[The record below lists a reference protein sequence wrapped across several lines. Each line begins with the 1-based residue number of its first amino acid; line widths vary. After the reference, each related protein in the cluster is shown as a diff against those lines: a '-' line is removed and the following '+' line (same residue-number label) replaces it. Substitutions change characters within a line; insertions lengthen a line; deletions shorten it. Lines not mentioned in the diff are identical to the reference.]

1 MFSYLG
7 TARRRPNSQRI
18 LAFFP
23 ILRDRISRRLD
34 HDPYQRKTIPK
45 KSRFSVVLG
54 EFNEMNASSRRED
67 LLTCLDY
74 ALSGPTAASA
84 GRTGRCSSTLGW
96 MLFTGLACSGPLT
109 THAAEWLSSSS
120 PAAAVAATTAATTTA
135 TAAPSAPT
143 PPLPP
148 SPPAAPASV
157 PAAAKPPV
165 QDQAKS
171 KDKSQD
177 KSVAKTV
184 TSTVTATWQSLT
196 SWMNPPASA
205 SKTQPQAKIIGGSA
219 APANTI
225 VASPASPLRSPGT
238 SRPTTSVGRFDPEF
252 GPAGYSVSDAA
263 DQTAQ
268 AEDMPRL
275 APPRQFMPPQSTP
288 EKEQSAVA
296 SDDPVSLVSWLSS
309 YYSGDHGGSG
319 DACPD
324 VCLTDT
330 CCPTWEAQVDA
341 LFLWQGNIP
350 SRPLYSNT
358 ATGAT
363 ALDANQL
370 YAPAAIAPRYALT
383 YHRDDCRA
391 IEVNYFQ
398 VWGFN
403 AAQMIG
409 PLVDGTG
416 NGGYTMG
423 NIVGQ
428 NFSGIG
434 GARATSSAQIQS
446 LEVNL
451 RRTDGGMIEWISG
464 FRWLEWG
471 QGLNI
476 ADASVANFGIVGG
489 DIASINTLNNLYGW
503 QWGGDMMLWNAGRWL
518 RVNGIAKAGVYYNHQ
533 ASQNTFYTDF
543 TNPDVNVASANDTVS
558 FVGETGINASLAL
571 TNWLSWRAGYTCFW
585 LGGVA
590 TPARQL
596 GLTNIDTSTT
606 SINTNGSVFL
616 HGVNTGLEARW

>member
-1 MFSYLG
+1 M
-7 TARRRPNSQRI
+7 
-18 LAFFP
+18 
-23 ILRDRISRRLD
+23 
-34 HDPYQRKTIPK
+34 
-45 KSRFSVVLG
+45 
-54 EFNEMNASSRRED
+54 
-67 LLTCLDY
+67 LL
-74 ALSGPTAASA
+74 
-84 GRTGRCSSTLGW
+84 
-96 MLFTGLACSGPLT
+96 TGLACSNPLHT
-109 THAAEWLSSSS
+109 YAAEWLSSSK
-120 PAAAVAATTAATTTA
+120 ADATATATSTA
-135 TAAPSAPT
+135 TAAASAPT

-148 SPPAAPASV
+148 SPPASTAST
-157 PAAAKPPV
+157 PSTPSAAKPAV
-165 QDQAKS
+165 QDQAKN
-171 KDKSQD
+171 KDKTSD
-177 KSVAKTV
+177 TTAAKTV
-184 TSTVTATWQSLT
+184 TNTVSSTWQSLT
-196 SWMNPPASA
+196 SWMTPPAST
-205 SKTQPQAKIIGGSA
+205 SKTPPQAKTAGSSA

-225 VASPASPLRSPGT
+225 VASPASPSRSPST
-238 SRPTTSVGRFDPEF
+238 SRPTTSVGRFDPDF
-252 GPAGYSVSDAA
+252 GPAGYSVSDA
-263 DQTAQ
+263 DEQTAQ
-268 AEDMPRL
+268 AEAMPRL
-275 APPRQFMPPQSTP
+275 APPQQFMSPQSAP

-296 SDDPVSLVSWLSS
+296 SDEPVSLVSWLSS
-309 YYSGDHGGSG
+309 YASGGHGHGGTA

-330 CCPTWEAQVDA
+330 CCPKWEAQVDA

-350 SRPLYSNT
+350 SRPLYVGT
-358 ATGAT
+358 ATGVT

-403 AAQMIG
+403 AQQAVG
-409 PLVDGTG
+409 PQIDGAGEGVFTASNLVGPD
-416 NGGYTMG
+416 YDR
-423 NIVGQ
+423 VA
-428 NFSGIG
+428 S
-434 GARATSSAQIQS
+434 ARATSSANIQS

-471 QGLNI
+471 QNLNI
-476 ADASVANFGIVGG
+476 TDNTVEAGVSSG
-489 DIASINTLNNLYGW
+489 DDLVDINTLNSLYGW
-503 QWGGDMMLWNAGRWL
+503 QLGGDMMLWNAGRWL

-533 ASQNTFYTDF
+533 ASQNTFYTDYF
-543 TNPDVNVASANDTVS
+543 DPDVNVASANDTVS

-596 GLTNIDTSTT
+596 GLTSIDTNTT

>member
-1 MFSYLG
+1 M
-7 TARRRPNSQRI
+7 
-18 LAFFP
+18 
-23 ILRDRISRRLD
+23 
-34 HDPYQRKTIPK
+34 
-45 KSRFSVVLG
+45 
-54 EFNEMNASSRRED
+54 
-67 LLTCLDY
+67 LL
-74 ALSGPTAASA
+74 
-84 GRTGRCSSTLGW
+84 
-96 MLFTGLACSGPLT
+96 TGLACSSPLHT
-109 THAAEWLSSSS
+109 YAAEWLSSSKADAT
-120 PAAAVAATTAATTTA
+120 AAATATATTTA
-135 TAAPSAPT
+135 TTVPSAPT

-148 SPPAAPASV
+148 SPPASASST
-157 PAAAKPPV
+157 PSNPSAAKPAV
-165 QDQAKS
+165 QDQAKANDKAQS
-171 KDKSQD
+171 KTQD

-184 TSTVTATWQSLT
+184 TNTVTTTWQSLT
-196 SWMNPPASA
+196 AWMTPPAST
-205 SKTQPQAKIIGGSA
+205 SKNPPQPKTTGSSA

-225 VASPASPLRSPGT
+225 VARPSSPLRSPSS

-252 GPAGYSVSDAA
+252 GPAGYSVSDA
-263 DQTAQ
+263 DEQTAQ
-268 AEDMPRL
+268 AEAMPRL
-275 APPRQFMPPQSTP
+275 APPQQFMSPQSAP

-296 SDDPVSLVSWLSS
+296 SDEPVSLVSWLSS
-309 YYSGDHGGSG
+309 YASGGHGHGGTA

-330 CCPTWEAQVDA
+330 CCPKWEAQVDA

-350 SRPLYSNT
+350 SRPLYVGT
-358 ATGAT
+358 ATGVT

-403 AAQMIG
+403 AQQAVG
-409 PLVDGTG
+409 PTIDGVGEGVFTANNLVGPD
-416 NGGYTMG
+416 YDR
-423 NIVGQ
+423 VA
-428 NFSGIG
+428 S
-434 GARATSSAQIQS
+434 ARATSSANIQS

-471 QGLNI
+471 QNLNI
-476 ADASVANFGIVGG
+476 TDNTVENNVSSG
-489 DIASINTLNNLYGW
+489 DDLVDINTLNSLYGW
-503 QWGGDMMLWNAGRWL
+503 QLGGDMMLWNAGRWL
-518 RVNGIAKAGVYYNHQ
+518 RVNGIAKAGIYYNHQ
-533 ASQNTFYTDF
+533 ASQNTFYTDYF
-543 TNPDVNVASANDTVS
+543 DPDVNVASANDTVS

-596 GLTNIDTSTT
+596 GLTSIDTNTT

>member
-1 MFSYLG
+1 M
-7 TARRRPNSQRI
+7 
-18 LAFFP
+18 
-23 ILRDRISRRLD
+23 
-34 HDPYQRKTIPK
+34 
-45 KSRFSVVLG
+45 
-54 EFNEMNASSRRED
+54 
-67 LLTCLDY
+67 LL
-74 ALSGPTAASA
+74 
-84 GRTGRCSSTLGW
+84 
-96 MLFTGLACSGPLT
+96 TGLACSNPLHT
-109 THAAEWLSSSS
+109 YAAEWLSSSKAD
-120 PAAAVAATTAATTTA
+120 AAITASSATTAASPA
-135 TAAPSAPT
+135 TPSAPT

-148 SPPAAPASV
+148 SLPAATAST
-157 PAAAKPPV
+157 PSTPSAAKPAV
-165 QDQAKS
+165 QDQAKN
-171 KDKSQD
+171 KDKTQD
-177 KSVAKTV
+177 KSPDTTVDTTTATTVAKSV
-184 TSTVTATWQSLT
+184 TSTVSSTWQSLT
-196 SWMNPPASA
+196 SWMTPPAA
-205 SKTQPQAKIIGGSA
+205 TPKTPPQAKTLGGST

-225 VASPASPLRSPGT
+225 VVSPASPARARPNT

-252 GPAGYSVSDAA
+252 GPAGYSVSDA
-263 DQTAQ
+263 DEQTAQ
-268 AEDMPRL
+268 AEAMPRL
-275 APPRQFMPPQSTP
+275 SPPQQFTPPQSAT

-296 SDDPVSLVSWLSS
+296 SDEPVSLVSWLSS
-309 YYSGDHGGSG
+309 YYSGGHGHGGSA
-319 DACPD
+319 DVCPD

-330 CCPTWEAQVDA
+330 CCPKWEAQVDA

-350 SRPLYSNT
+350 SRPLYVET
-358 ATGAT
+358 ANGAT

-403 AAQMIG
+403 AQQAVG
-409 PLVDGTG
+409 PQID
-416 NGGYTMG
+416 
-423 NIVGQ
+423 
-428 NFSGIG
+428 GIG
-434 GARATSSAQIQS
+434 EGVFTANNLVGPDYDRVASARATSSANIQS

-471 QGLNI
+471 QNLNI
-476 ADASVANFGIVGG
+476 TDNTVENNVSSG
-489 DIASINTLNNLYGW
+489 DDLVDINTLNSLYGW
-503 QWGGDMMLWNAGRWL
+503 QLGGDMMLWNAGRWL

-533 ASQNTFYTDF
+533 ASQNTFYTDYF
-543 TNPDVNVASANDTVS
+543 EPDVSVASANDTVS

-596 GLTNIDTSTT
+596 GLTNIDASTT

>member
-1 MFSYLG
+1 M
-7 TARRRPNSQRI
+7 
-18 LAFFP
+18 
-23 ILRDRISRRLD
+23 
-34 HDPYQRKTIPK
+34 
-45 KSRFSVVLG
+45 
-54 EFNEMNASSRRED
+54 
-67 LLTCLDY
+67 LL
-74 ALSGPTAASA
+74 
-84 GRTGRCSSTLGW
+84 
-96 MLFTGLACSGPLT
+96 TGLACSSPLH

-120 PAAAVAATTAATTTA
+120 SAAAAAATTAASTTA

-148 SPPAAPASV
+148 SPPAASAST
-157 PAAAKPPV
+157 PSAAKPAV
-165 QDQAKS
+165 QDQVKT
-171 KDKSQD
+171 KDTTQAKSQD
-177 KSVAKTV
+177 KTAAKTM
-184 TSTVTATWQSLT
+184 TNTVTTTWQSLT
-196 SWMNPPASA
+196 SWMTPPAA
-205 SKTQPQAKIIGGSA
+205 TPKTPPQANTIGGSA

-225 VASPASPLRSPGT
+225 VSSPASPARTRPNT

-252 GPAGYSVSDAA
+252 GPAGYSVSDADEQA
-263 DQTAQ
+263 AQ
-268 AEDMPRL
+268 AEAMPRL
-275 APPRQFMPPQSTP
+275 APPRQFMSPQSAP
-288 EKEQSAVA
+288 EKEQSAMA
-296 SDDPVSLVSWLSS
+296 SDEPVSLVSWLSS
-309 YYSGDHGGSG
+309 YASGGHGHGGTA

-350 SRPLYSNT
+350 SRPLYVET
-358 ATGAT
+358 ANGAT

-403 AAQMIG
+403 AEQMVGPTIDAIG
-409 PLVDGTG
+409 EGVFTANNLVGPD
-416 NGGYTMG
+416 YDR
-423 NIVGQ
+423 VA
-428 NFSGIG
+428 S
-434 GARATSSAQIQS
+434 ARATSSANIQS

-471 QGLNI
+471 QNLNI
-476 ADASVANFGIVGG
+476 TDNTVENGVSSG
-489 DIASINTLNNLYGW
+489 DDLVDINTLNSLYGW
-503 QWGGDMMLWNAGRWL
+503 QLGGDMMLWNAGRWL
-518 RVNGIAKAGVYYNHQ
+518 RINGIAKAGVYYNHQ
-533 ASQNTFYTDF
+533 ASQNTFYTDYF
-543 TNPDVNVASANDTVS
+543 DPDVNVASANDTVS

-596 GLTNIDTSTT
+596 GLTSIDTNTT